1 MNNKSSII
9 FLLLLVIFPSKGT
22 ANMINSIIEVT
33 NSDLLMSNQVQG
45 KMKINGETYTA
56 ICDCN
61 PTTPEVTPK
70 KKLISGPLICDPK
83 KLDIKNEMK
92 GEGASLQDIKSLV
105 GEIDSLTYVQA
116 SYTSFRCLDGRYN
129 EPVLAVPGG
138 DAGEFITALS
148 VFEDLINNNEKEEK
162 RILNKED
169 IEYLFKD
176 YLRYMKPDFF
186 SMCTDYNA
194 VVEIEK
200 ELLIEGLNIV
210 RPRANLIDPL
220 LNVIASYKNLGDA
233 HLRLL
238 LKYPELYGIRKEL
251 VEDFIRVFFKTL
263 WNKEGETNEIYSSK
277 INLDILN
284 GEHSESAFVEVR
296 SNDSCQNLQLA
307 PLIKTKDKKIS
318 VFVDHLDA
326 VSFLRE
332 DLAKFF
338 SEKATMFDAKID
350 SEIMH
355 KRLNHHGFVSLETTG
370 SFIAKGLPFDT
381 ITLA

>member
-1 MNNKSSII
+1 
-9 FLLLLVIFPSKGT
+9 
-22 ANMINSIIEVT
+22 MINSIIEVT
-33 NSDLLMSNQVQG
+33 NSDLLTSNQVQG
-45 KMKINGETYTA
+45 KIKINGETYTA
-56 ICDCN
+56 ICDCD
-61 PTTPEVTPK
+61 PTSPDVTPK
-70 KKLISGPLICDPK
+70 KKLVSGPLICDPK

-92 GEGASLQDIKSLV
+92 GEGASLQDIKSLI
-105 GEIDSLTYVQA
+105 GEIDTLTYVQA
-116 SYTSFRCLDGRYN
+116 SYTSFKCLDGRYN
-129 EPVLAVPGG
+129 EAVLAVPGG

-148 VFEDLINNNEKEEK
+148 VFEDLINNNNDKDAK
-162 RILNKED
+162 RTLNIED

-186 SMCTDYNA
+186 SSCTDFNA
-194 VVEIEK
+194 VFELEK
-200 ELLIEGLNIV
+200 EMRIEGFNIL
-210 RPRANLIDPL
+210 RPRTNLIDPL
-220 LNVIASYKNLGDA
+220 LKIIASYKNLGDA

-251 VEDFIRVFFKTL
+251 VEDFIRVFYKTL
-263 WNKEGETNEIYSSK
+263 WDNKGDNEIYSSK

-284 GEHSESAFVEVR
+284 GEHTESAFVEVR

-307 PLIKTKDKKIS
+307 PLIKTKNKKIS
-318 VFVDHLDA
+318 VYVDHLDA
-326 VSFLRE
+326 VSFIRE

-338 SEKATMFDAKID
+338 SEKAVMFDAKID
-350 SEIMH
+350 PEIMH